1 MNIAAWRAGLC
12 LVLSGMFCKPAY
24 ADIFVCAIDSVQVF
38 ADSAIAT
45 DPPIRTIAG
54 SNAGI
59 TECYDLALDIKHD
72 ELYVA
77 DGPEIKIFQ
86 AGASGNVAP
95 IRRIGDSALFMCSVA
110 VDFQTDEVF
119 AGSIGP
125 TLVKFAR
132 TASGP
137 TTPLLSKTLTGADT
151 PISIFVNRFHNE
163 IAASGNSNGN
173 VYFFDPGTFN
183 ATAHP
188 TLNVAM
194 AKGLF
199 ASSADDELFIA
210 IPGGVQVYAWNGN
223 PTRVIGTLPTS
234 AWGIGITASSALW
247 VTYKG
252 SSVSDPD
259 HMIVYSSTGPTQV
272 LSQINT
278 AAPLSKEAHGIAVSG
293 AAGCGA
299 GHVACDSLF
308 WESFE
313 TRRK

>member
-1 MNIAAWRAGLC
+1 MNFAAWRAGC
-12 LVLSGMFCKPAY
+12 CVVLLAAFSRPAG
-24 ADIFVCAIDSVQVF
+24 AEVFVCAVDSVQVF
-38 ADSAIAT
+38 ADNAVAT

-59 TECYDLALDIKHD
+59 GGCYDLALDLRHD

-95 IRRIGDSALFMCSVA
+95 VRRIGDSALFMCSVA

-119 AGSIGP
+119 AGSVGP
-125 TLVKFAR
+125 TLAKFAR
-132 TASGP
+132 TASGE

-151 PISIFVNRFHNE
+151 PISLFVNRFHNE
-163 IAASGNSNGN
+163 IAASGYNGGN
-173 VYFFDPGTFN
+173 VYFFDPSTFN

-188 TLNVAM
+188 VLNVAM

-199 ASSADDELFIA
+199 GSVDDDELFIA

-223 PTRVIGTLPTS
+223 PQRTIGTLATN
-234 AWGIGITASSALW
+234 AWGIGITANSALW

-252 SSVSDPD
+252 SSASDTD
-259 HMIVYSSTGPTQV
+259 HLIAYSSTGPTQI
-272 LSQINT
+272 LAQINT
-278 AAPLSKEAHGIAVSG
+278 AAPLSKEARGIAVTG
-293 AAGCGA
+293 ATGCGA
-299 GHVACDSLF
+299 GHVACDSVF

-313 TRRK
+313 TRRE